1 MSTVLVLLGVC
12 LLAAAAAYVLRR
24 DKKQG
29 KSSCGGNC
37 STCGAC
43 HRCTENA
50 KSKQAGPIAG

>member
-12 LLAAAAAYVLRR
+12 LLAAGAAFVLRR
-24 DKKQG
+24 DKKSG

-37 STCGAC
+37 GSCGAC
-43 HRCTENA
+43 HRCAENA